1 MQRVGLTGLVKIELP
16 SRTLRFSDGYF
27 RYDGQVWDSDDD
39 VFGTIGGF
47 ETMEEGVGDMVPE
60 ISMKLLPPDTTAPV
74 EISQPGNQTARV
86 TFYIVEFDA
95 DTHVPITGDVFF
107 TGQIDQT
114 ELIDGEDVYEL
125 NVSVVSLAE
134 RLFDGNS
141 GNFLSDRW
149 HRSVWTAEKG
159 HANGTGLSKSVA
171 WGVESPRAYSYGG
184 GGGGGWGGG
193 SGSGNGF
200 GQFPY
205 VRVDKY

>member
-1 MQRVGLTGLVKIELP
+1 MTQRVGLTGLVKIELP
-16 SRTLRFSDGYF
+16 SRTLRFSDGGMF
-27 RYDGQVWDSDDD
+27 RYDGQVWNSDDE
-39 VFGTIGGF
+39 VFGTIGQF

-125 NVSVVSLAE
+125 NVAVVSLAE
-134 RLFDGNS
+134 RLFDGNA
-141 GNFLSDRW
+141 GNFLSSTW
-149 HRSVWTAEKG
+149 HKSIWPGELG
-159 HANGTGLSKSVA
+159 HDNGTGLSKSVA
-171 WGVESPRAYSYGG
+171 WGVESPRAYSSNGVVGG
-184 GGGGGWGGG
+184 GGNGGNVFSNPRYW
-193 SGSGNGF
+193 N
-200 GQFPY
+200 
-205 VRVDKY
+205 V